1 MKHLNFFT
9 FLIFNFKILTKQTR
23 KNSNDLERPG
33 TNSNDLE
40 RKKMNQKIIEC
51 LNKHFWRRDDF
62 GLISYP
68 ISPDGRTA
76 DARTIQEQFG
86 KEGGDGSDG
95 LLYSM
100 IRKATKAFGERAFVD
115 LLNDGLDQDNFWGV
129 LELRVVEIIHQECFL
144 GRFPD
149 PFDDTDEENPILEEH
164 LIYDDW
170 YYLFMEMGKVQLY
183 DTSYYQGHPSLI
195 PINKTRREYLKYW
208 DDKYRSQYREYVE
221 YPKRLKEAMR
231 HSNFTSKK
239 YLETV
244 WGATCLAHILSE
256 KEKNTTSGVQTRSQT
271 RKKANQ

>member
-1 MKHLNFFT
+1 
-9 FLIFNFKILTKQTR
+9 
-23 KNSNDLERPG
+23 
-33 TNSNDLE
+33 
-40 RKKMNQKIIEC
+40 MNQKIIEC

-86 KEGGDGSDG
+86 EEGGDGSDG
-95 LLYSM
+95 LLYWM

-149 PFDDTDEENPILEEH
+149 PFDDTYPIFDENPLLEEH

-183 DTSYYQGHPSLI
+183 DTSYGKGHPSLI
-195 PINKTRREYLKYW
+195 PINKTRRDNLKYW
-208 DDKYRSQYREYVE
+208 DDKYRSQY
-221 YPKRLKEAMR
+221 
-231 HSNFTSKK
+231 
-239 YLETV
+239 LEFRV
-244 WGATCLAHILSE
+244 L
-256 KEKNTTSGVQTRSQT
+256 
-271 RKKANQ
+271 NQ

>member
-23 KNSNDLERPG
+23 KNSNDLERPR
-33 TNSNDLE
+33 TTFNE
-40 RKKMNQKIIEC
+40 KKMNQKIIEC

-115 LLNDGLDQDNFWGV
+115 LLNQGLYTDDFWDV
-129 LELRVVEIIHQECFL
+129 LELRVVEIIHQECWL
-144 GRFPD
+144 CRFPD
-149 PFDDTDEENPILEEH
+149 VLFYFEDDIDSPIH
-164 LIYDDW
+164 
-170 YYLFMEMGKVQLY
+170 
-183 DTSYYQGHPSLI
+183 
-195 PINKTRREYLKYW
+195 
-208 DDKYRSQYREYVE
+208 SQD
-221 YPKRLKEAMR
+221 
-231 HSNFTSKK
+231 H
-239 YLETV
+239 
-244 WGATCLAHILSE
+244 
-256 KEKNTTSGVQTRSQT
+256 
-271 RKKANQ
+271 

>member
-1 MKHLNFFT
+1 M
-9 FLIFNFKILTKQTR
+9 
-23 KNSNDLERPG
+23 
-33 TNSNDLE
+33 
-40 RKKMNQKIIEC
+40 
-51 LNKHFWRRDDF
+51 
-62 GLISYP
+62 ISYP

-115 LLNDGLDQDNFWGV
+115 LLNQGLYTDDFWDV
-129 LELRVVEIIHQECFL
+129 LELRVVEIIHQECWL
-144 GRFPD
+144 CRFPD
-149 PFDDTDEENPILEEH
+149 VLFYFEDDIDSPIHSQDH

-170 YYLFMEMGKVQLY
+170 HYLFMEMGKVQLY
-183 DTSYYQGHPSLI
+183 ETSYGKGPQII
-195 PINKTRREYLKYW
+195 PKKKVF

-221 YPKRLKEAMR
+221 YPERLKEAMR